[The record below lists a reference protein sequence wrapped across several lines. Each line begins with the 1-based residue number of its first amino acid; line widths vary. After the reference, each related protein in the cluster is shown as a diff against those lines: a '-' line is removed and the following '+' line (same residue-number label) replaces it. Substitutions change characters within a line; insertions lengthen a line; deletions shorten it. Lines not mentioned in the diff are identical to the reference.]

1 MSGTALRNFDAL
13 LPACKSEL
21 EQSDPELA
29 EIVGNFA
36 FDEVLRYGELDER
49 TRRMTLLASAI
60 ALQAEGVYRSLLDAA
75 LDGGVTP
82 VEVKEILYQAV
93 PYVGLARTFDFI
105 GIANDVLRRR
115 GVTLPLEGQSTVS
128 PDDRFEK
135 GLAVQRSIFGERIDR
150 MHEEAPEN
158 QVHIQRY
165 LSADCF
171 GDYYTRGGL
180 DVKTRELLTFSMLVS
195 LGGCES
201 QVKGHIQGNANV
213 GNGKAT
219 LLAVVTQLLPY
230 IGYPRTL
237 NAIACLN
244 EVIPE

>member
-1 MSGTALRNFDAL
+1 M
-13 LPACKSEL
+13 

-115 GVTLPLEGQSTVS
+115 GVTLPLEGAV
-128 PDDRFEK
+128 DRF
-135 GLAVQRSIFGERIDR
+135 AR
-150 MHEEAPEN
+150 
-158 QVHIQRY
+158 
-165 LSADCF
+165 
-171 GDYYTRGGL
+171 
-180 DVKTRELLTFSMLVS
+180 
-195 LGGCES
+195 
-201 QVKGHIQGNANV
+201 
-213 GNGKAT
+213 
-219 LLAVVTQLLPY
+219 
-230 IGYPRTL
+230 
-237 NAIACLN
+237 
-244 EVIPE
+244 